1 MRRNQAVQAAFD
13 LGPARNGPAR
23 FTAAEFG
30 RMERDIM
37 AETAKTAK
45 PRRTAAKST
54 NAGGAPVPA
63 GSGASAATTPSADT
77 PSKREEAKSRFNA
90 ALEEARAGAALL
102 GAEAR
107 ERASAYGVQ
116 ARERGDDWTAD
127 AKTKATEL
135 AYEGKARATEAISS
149 LGRVVGDNA
158 AALDDRFGTQY
169 GDYARSASKTL
180 QDTAS
185 KLEQKSVEQIG
196 EDAREFVRKSPAA
209 AVGLAALAGF
219 LLARIF
225 RR

>member
-13 LGPARNGPAR
+13 LGPATDGPAR
-23 FTAAEFG
+23 FVAIDFG

-37 AETAKTAK
+37 ADTAKTTK
-45 PRRTAAKST
+45 PRKTAAKST
-54 NAGGAPVPA
+54 NTGGTPVAAGA
-63 GSGASAATTPSADT
+63 GASATTTTAA
-77 PSKREEAKSRFNA
+77 PSKRDEAKSRFNA
-90 ALEEARAGAALL
+90 ALDEARAGAALL

-127 AKTKATEL
+127 AKTKASEL
-135 AYEGKARATEAISS
+135 AVEGKAKASEAISS
-149 LGRVVGDNA
+149 LGRVVGENA
-158 AALDDRFGTQY
+158 ATIDERFGSQY
-169 GDYARSASKTL
+169 GDYARSASRTL
-180 QDTAS
+180 QNTAS

-219 LLARIF
+219 LLARMF

>member
-13 LGPARNGPAR
+13 LGPARDGPAR

-45 PRRTAAKST
+45 PRKTAAKST

-63 GSGASAATTPSADT
+63 GSGASAATTPAAAS
-77 PSKREEAKSRFNA
+77 SKRDEAKSRFNA